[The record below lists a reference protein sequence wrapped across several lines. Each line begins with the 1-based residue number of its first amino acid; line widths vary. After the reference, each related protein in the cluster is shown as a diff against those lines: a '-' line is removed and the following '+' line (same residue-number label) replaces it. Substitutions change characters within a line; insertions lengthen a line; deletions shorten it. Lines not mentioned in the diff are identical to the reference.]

1 MSDEK
6 REWVCKDCG
15 KVYTAIQSYYNH
27 CRDNH
32 IDAGNWTCDLCGKED
47 FDNCSQLVNK
57 IFKTKSRLEFHIK
70 KVHCKRPCDICGKL
84 FGEKQL
90 KKHVLQVHTENDKKP
105 YICSVCNKGFVT
117 SYRLKNHMNTHTGN
131 KPYICQHCGKGFA
144 DHRNMKAHVKAHNGY
159 KRKQRNRGNPE
170 KTDYIQSEN
179 LQLI

>member
-1 MSDEK
+1 MWDGK
-6 REWVCKDCG
+6 REFVCEDCG

-27 CRDNH
+27 RKDNH
-32 IDAGNWTCDLCGKED
+32 IDAGNWTCDLCEKTV
-47 FDNCSQLVNK
+47 FNNK
-57 IFKTKSRLEFHIK
+57 IFKTKSRLEEHIK

-84 FGEKQL
+84 FGGKQL
-90 KKHVLQVHTENDKKP
+90 KKHILQVHTENDKKP

-117 SYRLKNHMNTHTGN
+117 SFRLKNHMNTHTGN

-170 KTDYIQSEN
+170 KSDYIQSEN

>member
-1 MSDEK
+1 MWDEK
-6 REWVCKDCG
+6 REWVCEDCG
-15 KVYTAIQSYYNH
+15 KVYNVHMSYYYH
-27 CRDNH
+27 RRDH
-32 IDAGNWTCDLCGKED
+32 HVDEGNWTCDLCEKTV
-47 FDNCSQLVNK
+47 FNKYNKSVNK
-57 IFKTKSRLEFHIK
+57 YFRTKYRLDEHIK
-70 KVHCKRPCDICGKL
+70 KVHCKKPCDICGKV
-84 FGEKQL
+84 FGLNQM
-90 KKHVLQVHTENDKKP
+90 KKHILQVHTENDKKP
-105 YICSVCNKGFVT
+105 FICSVCNKGFIS